1 MSLQRFK
8 THVAGAVVNA
18 ENASLQSMS
27 TEEAPREH
35 TGATPR
41 PHLGYT
47 SATPRLHLGYT
58 LGYTSA
64 DTSAAPRPH
73 PGGCDRSS
81 PPTQVLDLF
90 ELWPATT
97 AAGAAPSAQAY
108 GGGGGGGGGGDG
120 GSGGRQSLLSNVG
133 SLWGAE
139 EYEEEYDLDEFLDQ
153 LS

>member
-1 MSLQRFK
+1 MDRAHRLGQKRSVSVFRLISRGTLEEKIMSLQRFK

-64 DTSAAPRPH
+64 DTSAAPQPPH
-73 PGGCDRSS
+73 LGRTS
-81 PPTQVLDLF
+81 
-90 ELWPATT
+90 ATPRLHLGYT
-97 AAGAAPSAQAY
+97 SAAP
-108 GGGGGGGGGGDG
+108 
-120 GSGGRQSLLSNVG
+120 RRM
-133 SLWGAE
+133 
-139 EYEEEYDLDEFLDQ
+139 
-153 LS
+153 